1 MNIAVDTETYYSK
14 TYSIRDLGNW
24 AYVNHPEFNCYML
37 TAAYEDGRKWAGHPR
52 DFEWESLNGHTM
64 IMHNAGFD
72 TAVLTRLCELG
83 VARSFAVAEIFDTA
97 DMAAYLGYP
106 RSLASASSGLLGVKM
121 DKTTRDKMKGQ
132 QWDDMAGEM
141 QTEVLEYA
149 TCDVVQTLALWM
161 KHGHRWPQDEREISR
176 ITREMCATGLPINV
190 PRVKEAVGQLEIL
203 LAKVRAQIPWA
214 AGDPDAKALSPKA
227 VKIECEKNGILAP
240 KSMAKD
246 SEEFDEWL
254 KKHGETMTWAKAM
267 SQYRSINMFLKKLH
281 TIVIRSHEESPGV
294 YVMPFSL
301 KYCGAHTLRDSGDAG
316 FNPQNLPRDPMFG
329 PELAAAEIADSAGID
344 MRGFI
349 EAPPGFQLAVVDLSA
364 IEPCSLAVLSG
375 DWELV
380 DMLEG
385 GMDPYEAQARIDGEY
400 DGSEPLKDVNKGLRQ
415 YNKVKV
421 LGCGYGAG
429 APKVKI
435 IAATMVGVELTDEES
450 EVLVAKFRSREFIP
464 GLWGT
469 LERGMR
475 MSAGRIFRMEV
486 PNGGEMLYRDVKNF
500 GRSLSAVI
508 PRQGRFMTL
517 KYWGGVLTENL
528 VQRVARDVF
537 MDTVLRLE
545 AAGLPPILRVHDE
558 AVCLVPNATAEAD
571 LARMT
576 KIMSTRPTW
585 MPDLPL
591 RAEGHLCVRYAIN

>member
-1 MNIAVDTETYYSK
+1 MNIAIDTETYYSK

-83 VARSFAVAEIFDTA
+83 VARSFEVMEIFDTA

-106 RSLASASSGLLGVKM
+106 RSLASASSGLLGIKM

-132 QWDDMAGEM
+132 QWDDMTGEM

-149 TCDVVQTLALWM
+149 TGDVVQTLALFV

-176 ITREMCATGLPINV
+176 ITREMCTTGFPTAV
-190 PRVKEAVGQLEIL
+190 PRVKKAIGQLEIL
-203 LAKVRAQIPWA
+203 LAKVRGQIPWA
-214 AGDPDAKALSPKA
+214 AHDPEAKPLSPKA
-227 VKIECEKNGILAP
+227 VKIECEKNGITP
-240 KSMAKD
+240 PTSMAKD
-246 SEEFDEWL
+246 SEEFDAWL
-254 KKHGETMTWAKAM
+254 KTNGDLMPWARAM

-281 TIVIRSHEESPGV
+281 TIVIRSHEDSPSV
-294 YVMPFSL
+294 YVMPYSL

-316 FNPQNLPRDPMFG
+316 FNPQNLSRDPMFG

-421 LGCGYGAG
+421 LGCFA
-429 APKVKI
+429 VDTLI
-435 IAATMVGVELTDEES
+435 LTDRGYIPAHAIDANKSGLRLWDGKDWVTHEGYLDKGRQRTIPIRGERLTPDHKIFTS
-450 EVLVAKFRSREFIP
+450 ETDSTPAGSLCSRAAGSQLPWRPTPGTDWQDVRRLARGVLRALAQEWVSC
-464 GLWGT
+464 
-469 LERGMR
+469 
-475 MSAGRIFRMEV
+475 S
-486 PNGGEMLYRDVKNF
+486 
-500 GRSLSAVI
+500 RSLLHKLRKHLSSRKLGQFTNRQV
-508 PRQGRFMTL
+508 PRMR
-517 KYWGGVLTENL
+517 GVRAQAGFKNPNSTGMG
-528 VQRVARDVF
+528 AR
-537 MDTVLRLE
+537 
-545 AAGLPPILRVHDE
+545 
-558 AVCLVPNATAEAD
+558 N
-571 LARMT
+571 
-576 KIMSTRPTW
+576 
-585 MPDLPL
+585 
-591 RAEGHLCVRYAIN
+591 